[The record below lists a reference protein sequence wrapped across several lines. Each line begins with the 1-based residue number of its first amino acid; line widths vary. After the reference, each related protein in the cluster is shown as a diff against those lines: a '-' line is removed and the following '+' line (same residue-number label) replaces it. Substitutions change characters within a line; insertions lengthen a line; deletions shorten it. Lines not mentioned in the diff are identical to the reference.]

1 MGRVAG
7 SYGVHGWVRVIPY
20 SGAPDALAACAA
32 WQIGGA
38 QHRVQE
44 TKIHSGK
51 LLAKLAG
58 IASREE
64 ALELKGATVAVPRDA
79 LPDPAQGQYYWA
91 DLVGLEVVNSQGLVL
106 GVVKELFSH
115 GAHDV
120 MELSG
125 ERRRLVP
132 WVSAVVKRVDLEAK
146 RIEVAW
152 GADW

>member
-20 SGAPDALAACAA
+20 SGVPDALAACAA

>member
-20 SGAPDALAACAA
+20 SGVPDALAACAA
-32 WQIGGA
+32 WRIGDA
-38 QHRVQE
+38 EYRVQE
-44 TKIHSGK
+44 TKIHSGT
-51 LLAKLAG
+51 LLAKLPG
-58 IASREE
+58 IASREA
-64 ALELKGATVAVPRDA
+64 ALELKGAKVAVPRAA
-79 LPDPAQGQYYWA
+79 LPDPEQGRYYWA